1 MADPSVP
8 RMSHAIAHATLFQ
21 LPSVTEA
28 PGHGRPTP
36 VRIGVRV
43 FNLYVS
49 GSGLCVFDSWFMF
62 SGFRVSVFGFRDP
75 DFEIRLAVLGS

>member
-1 MADPSVP
+1 
-8 RMSHAIAHATLFQ
+8 MSHAIAHATLFQ
-21 LPSVTEA
+21 LPSVSSVEAHNLTGA

-75 DFEIRLAVLGS
+75 DFGIRLAVLGS